1 MFLISTPSYNLF
13 IISTSINPDM
23 KINQILFYKVN
34 LGIFGPR
41 AFDCRAETKLTSEDA
56 FLSQTF

>member
-13 IISTSINPDM
+13 ILSTSINPDM
-23 KINQILFYKVN
+23 KINQMLFYKVN

-56 FLSQTF
+56 F